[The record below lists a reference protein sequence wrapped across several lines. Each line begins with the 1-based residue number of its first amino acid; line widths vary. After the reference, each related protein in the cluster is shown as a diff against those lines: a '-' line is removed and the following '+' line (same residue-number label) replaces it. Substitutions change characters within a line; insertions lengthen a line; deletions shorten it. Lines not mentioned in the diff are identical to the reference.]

1 MSHSHTPTHTVAAA
15 RDGHANTATVRPNDS
30 ERERKW
36 CSVNLCE
43 KSFLLIKWS
52 QELGEGS
59 GKVSRQ
65 AGGEEI
71 SGFKPQI
78 TFDNNLNED
87 GDNLR
92 AFFFFYSAAA
102 DSFKG

>member
-1 MSHSHTPTHTVAAA
+1 MGRYHG
-15 RDGHANTATVRPNDS
+15 R
-30 ERERKW
+30 
-36 CSVNLCE
+36 L
-43 KSFLLIKWS
+43 
-52 QELGEGS
+52 
-59 GKVSRQ
+59 
-65 AGGEEI
+65 GEEI

-92 AFFFFYSAAA
+92 AFFFYSAAA